1 MHGSRDPLVWTGLA
15 IALIGIGL
23 DLMGIQIFNLGLI
36 ITVVGIGILIWR
48 GWPWLTGRLDR
59 GFCWL
64 ARVLLRENAS
74 DFLCIEIQPHWGTVG
89 NKRSLDFWIDVFN
102 GSLGELQL
110 QEEVSGIL
118 GFSTSDLRAASLPTA
133 PILEVTEPR
142 AMRGNIARLR
152 IRQPLEQNEAESI
165 EQSLSDGQAVT
176 FYFSDVTVN
185 FKAGKK
191 HHRLPLQGSISFR
204 ESLRVI
210 GWGNSSYSPL
220 KDARGN

>member
-59 GFCWL
+59 GFYWL

-74 DFLCIEIQPHWGTVG
+74 DFLCIEIQPHWGKIG
-89 NKRSLDFWIDVFN
+89 AKRSLDFWIDVFN
-102 GSLGELQL
+102 GSLGEIQL
-110 QEEVSGIL
+110 QEEVSGVL
-118 GFSTSDLRAASLPTA
+118 GFSTSDLRPVPLPTA
-133 PILEVTEPR
+133 PILEVTEAR
-142 AMRGNIARLR
+142 AMRGKIARLR
-152 IRQPLEQNEAESI
+152 IRQPLERKEAESI
-165 EQSLSDGQAVT
+165 EQSLSDGQDVT

-191 HHRLPLQGSISFR
+191 HYPLPLPGTISFR
-204 ESLRVI
+204 QALRVI
-210 GWGNSSYSPL
+210 GRGSSSYSPL
-220 KDARGN
+220 KAARSN